1 MSDHIDNK
9 GTRMGMWFF
18 LYTEIMLF
26 GGLFVLYA
34 AYFHRYTKDFIIAGN
49 ETMLVLGTLNTA
61 ILLVSSFAVA
71 AAVKAMGRNSSKAV
85 IVLLSITIF
94 LGLAFLFNKYIE
106 WSRDFTHGYYPGS
119 AKMLD
124 GPKGQSIFFAL
135 YFTLTGLHALHV
147 FIGTTVLGTCIVLT
161 VKKRITA
168 TRMNFLENTG
178 LFWHLVDIIWI
189 FLFPLFYLLL

>member
-61 ILLVSSFAVA
+61 ILLVSSFASA
-71 AAVKAMGRNSSKAV
+71 
-85 IVLLSITIF
+85 LLSCSTSTSNGAGILPMGI
-94 LGLAFLFNKYIE
+94 I
-106 WSRDFTHGYYPGS
+106 R
-119 AKMLD
+119 
-124 GPKGQSIFFAL
+124 GPPK
-135 YFTLTGLHALHV
+135 
-147 FIGTTVLGTCIVLT
+147 
-161 VKKRITA
+161 
-168 TRMNFLENTG
+168 
-178 LFWHLVDIIWI
+178 W
-189 FLFPLFYLLL
+189 